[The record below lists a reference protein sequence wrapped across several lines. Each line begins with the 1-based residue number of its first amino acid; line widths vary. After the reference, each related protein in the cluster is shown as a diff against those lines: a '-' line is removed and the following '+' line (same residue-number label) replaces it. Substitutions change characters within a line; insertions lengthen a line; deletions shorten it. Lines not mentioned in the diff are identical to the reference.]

1 MALIIASLV
10 IVVDQVLKAYAFSL
24 AKQLSALRD
33 QILNMAN
40 KKDSNGLPL
49 FGGLGSAANPF
60 VDTPTGVVYQGNSGQ
75 QGASAVAIPY
85 TADGQSTW
93 MDVPTGNG
101 TFTVSLG
108 AGNTGKAFTDVGVVA
123 DPAAASVGGYNY
135 TVNFSVVGGATTYTV
150 TVTNANGAFGGTV
163 TSTPVPVAFNLR
175 TRRRAWA

>member
-1 MALIIASLV
+1 MIVQMVIIASLV

-40 KKDSNGLPL
+40 KKDSNGLPR

-101 TFTVSLG
+101 TFTVSRWGQTRELLDLD
-108 AGNTGKAFTDVGVVA
+108 AVESFATLVGVTA
-123 DPAAASVGGYNY
+123 
-135 TVNFSVVGGATTYTV
+135 
-150 TVTNANGAFGGTV
+150 
-163 TSTPVPVAFNLR
+163 
-175 TRRRAWA
+175 